1 MNPLRAIENF
11 LFRLLDRLIGIN
23 EPEIYSISLIDEPEF
38 DQITI
43 DEIWATTEWA
53 IDESEPQQM
62 TTDEIMLGI
71 LIAKTNIKGDRNDN

>member
-1 MNPLRAIENF
+1 MNLLRAIERF
-11 LFRLLDRLIGIN
+11 IFRLLDRLIGIN
-23 EPEIYSISLIDEPEF
+23 QPEIYLIPLIDEPEF

-71 LIAKTNIKGDRNDN
+71 LIAKTKQSKDNVQ

>member
-1 MNPLRAIENF
+1 MKLLQAIKNF
-11 LFRLLDRLIGIN
+11 IFRLLDRLIGIN
-23 EPEIYSISLIDEPEF
+23 QPEIYLIPLIDEPEF

-71 LIAKTNIKGDRNDN
+71 LIAKTKQSKDNVQ

>member
-1 MNPLRAIENF
+1 MKLLRAIENF
-11 LFRLLDRLIGIN
+11 IFGLLDRLIGID

-71 LIAKTNIKGDRNDN
+71 LIARTKQSKDNVQ

>member
-1 MNPLRAIENF
+1 MKLLRAIENF
-11 LFRLLDRLIGIN
+11 LFRLLDRLIGIK
-23 EPEIYSISLIDEPEF
+23 EPEIYLIPLIDEPEF

-53 IDESEPQQM
+53 IDEPEPQQM

-71 LIAKTNIKGDRNDN
+71 LIAKTKQNKDNVQ

>member
-11 LFRLLDRLIGIN
+11 LFGLLDRLIGIN

-71 LIAKTNIKGDRNDN
+71 LIARSKQNKDNVQ